1 MTPFEAVMWE
11 LERDPHLSSMF
22 ANLTVLDRPPDRD
35 RLRRRLERTCARVP
49 RLRQRVRTPSGR
61 FSPPEW
67 HDDPGFD
74 LDRHLRWVDLGGN
87 ADEAELLRVTAH
99 LSKQPFDRSRPLWE
113 FVVLEGLADGRAA
126 MLQRLH
132 HTITDGE
139 GGIRLSVEFLDLER
153 DPAPADGEPA
163 DGDPADGAIAPGED
177 GTDPVDPEPGPLGRL
192 ASTTA
197 AAVRQPVELVG
208 GAVVGLAGA
217 VVHPT
222 TLPDRTSA
230 AAQTVSSA
238 VRQVAMDPRHSPIW
252 RGRSLD
258 RWFGTTQVPLAEV
271 IEAAHSVDA
280 TVNDVFVAGAAAAA
294 GAYHRRAGV
303 DVATLRVSIPISTRH
318 DRSAGGNA
326 FSPSQALVPTGTM
339 DALDRVR
346 AVHEVLSDVKGERAL
361 NSVDA
366 VSSWLALLP
375 SVVVV
380 RAGQQIAGAVDF
392 VCSNVKA
399 APFDLFMGGSLI
411 ESNYPIGPLA
421 GTAFNLTT
429 MSYRGQMCMGL
440 VVDPAAVDDPDALL
454 EDVERAYAEIL
465 AATRA

>member
-1 MTPFEAVMWE
+1 MAAFEAVMWE

-22 ANLTVLDRPPDRD
+22 ANLTILDRPPDRD
-35 RLRRRLERTCARVP
+35 RLRSRLVRTCERVP
-49 RLRQRVRTPSGR
+49 RLRQRVVTPSGR

-67 HDDPGFD
+67 HDDPEFD
-74 LDRHLRWVDLGGN
+74 LDRHLRWVDLGGS
-87 ADEAELLRVTAH
+87 ADSAELLRVTAV

-113 FVVLEGLADGRAA
+113 FVVVEGLADGRAA

-153 DPAPADGEPA
+153 DPAPAGDTTPVTESAPA
-163 DGDPADGAIAPGED
+163 PVGGATEGTTVVAAPGRIE
-177 GTDPVDPEPGPLGRL
+177 RI

-197 AAVRQPVELVG
+197 AAVRQPVDLVG
-208 GAVVGLAGA
+208 GAVAGLADA
-217 VVHPT
+217 VTHPG
-222 TLPDRTSA
+222 TLPERTTQ
-230 AAQTVSSA
+230 AAQTVTSA

-252 RGRSLD
+252 RARSLD
-258 RWFGTTQVPLAEV
+258 RWFGVTQVPLADV
-271 IEAAHSVDA
+271 VEAAHSVDA

-303 DVATLRVSIPISTRH
+303 DVTNLRVSIPISTRH

-326 FSPSQALVPTGTM
+326 FSPSQALVPTGEM
-339 DALDRVR
+339 DPIERVR
-346 AVHEVLSDVKGERAL
+346 AVHQILSRVKGEQAL
-361 NSVDA
+361 SSVDA

-399 APFDLFMGGSLI
+399 APFDLFMAGALI
-411 ESNYPIGPLA
+411 EANYPIGPLA

-440 VVDPAAVDDPDALL
+440 VADPASVDDPEALL
-454 EDVERAYAEIL
+454 ADVEAAYAEIL
-465 AATRA
+465 DAARS